1 MTLVPTMRLSLPGNP
16 IAKMHQVKR
25 QNNKD
30 GSTPPMM
37 PRSAILL
44 AQYVKRT
51 LSPLGLKKRKIGYG
65 EMLLKLGIAYTTP
78 VAMQRSPKMA
88 VQVQVLIYR
97 GAEPVLLILF
107 SANERQR

>member
-1 MTLVPTMRLSLPGNP
+1 MTLVPTMRLLLPGNP

-30 GSTPPMM
+30 GSTLLTM
-37 PRSAILL
+37 PLFAILP
-44 AQYVKRT
+44 AQYARRT

-65 EMLLKLGIAYTTP
+65 EMLLKLEIAYTTP

-88 VQVQVLIYR
+88 AQVQVLIYR
-97 GAEPVLLILF
+97 GVEPVRLIPF